1 MPPSAECRTTWPSK
15 WTRVET
21 GRITGAVL
29 FFIAFKASRYCSR
42 ARPACLHARGVRVS
56 TCVTVF
62 LFSVRS
68 FDVKERV
75 RTCDTCVYVRV
86 ESAGGREVWHRSDF
100 VVRIPSWIEFMMMG

>member
-1 MPPSAECRTTWPSK
+1 MQSSC
-15 WTRVET
+15 
-21 GRITGAVL
+21 
-29 FFIAFKASRYCSR
+29 
-42 ARPACLHARGVRVS
+42 GVRLRMRSFARRALKHV
-56 TCVTVF
+56 CYRV